1 VLEEAPYSAGMRRS
15 SLAAG
20 LAVLVLGLP
29 ACSAGDVTSQDVG
42 DGTDRELHSSEPDEP
57 EDAAGVEPEAL
68 DEPDGG
74 GADDADDAEPGPT
87 GGEELTAAAR
97 PDWLGTQELP
107 RRADGFGQ
115 AQQTPDE
122 LVDRRL
128 PPPEHLPPP
137 SSDAFEADIAR
148 VPDEVLERST
158 WSSSC
163 PVGRDELRY
172 VTVTFWGF
180 DDRAHTGELL
190 VHHSAAD
197 DLVGVFESLY
207 EVRFPI
213 EEMRI
218 VTAAELDAPPT
229 GDGNNTTAFVCRPGV
244 GGATWSEHAFG
255 LAVDV
260 NPFHNPYVRGDLV
273 LPELSGAYLDRD
285 DHRPGMIQP
294 GDVVT
299 ESFATIG
306 WGWGGTWRS
315 STDWMHFSA
324 SGR

>member
-1 VLEEAPYSAGMRRS
+1 VDGQLGSPAPDVPDGVDDDEAP
-15 SLAAG
+15 
-20 LAVLVLGLP
+20 
-29 ACSAGDVTSQDVG
+29 
-42 DGTDRELHSSEPDEP
+42 DE
-57 EDAAGVEPEAL
+57 L
-68 DEPDGG
+68 DEPAGDEHAGDDESG
-74 GADDADDAEPGPT
+74 ESPGATEP
-87 GGEELTAAAR
+87 LAASR
-97 PDWLGTQELP
+97 PGWLGMRELP
-107 RRADGFGQ
+107 RRGDGFGQ
-115 AQQTPDE
+115 AQPTPEE

-137 SSDAFEADIAR
+137 ASDDFEATI
-148 VPDEVLERST
+148 VPVSDDVLERST

-172 VTVTFWGF
+172 VTVAFRGF
-180 DDRAHTGELL
+180 DDRSHTGELL
-190 VHHSAAD
+190 VHHSAAEE
-197 DLVGVFESLY
+197 LVDVFEALY
-207 EVRFPI
+207 EARFPI

-218 VTAAELDAPPT
+218 VTPEELDAPPT

-273 LPELSGAYLDRD
+273 LPELAGAYLDRD

-299 ESFATIG
+299 ESFASIG

-324 SGR
+324 NGR

>member
-1 VLEEAPYSAGMRRS
+1 MRRS
-15 SLAAG
+15 LLSAG
-20 LAVLVLGLP
+20 LAVLLLG
-29 ACSAGDVTSQDVG
+29 ACASDDAPSEGVGGDVDRQLTSPAP
-42 DGTDRELHSSEPDEP
+42 EEP
-57 EDAAGVEPEAL
+57 EDAEDDGGPDDPGEPAGDEHAGDEEA
-68 DEPDGG
+68 DEPQ
-74 GADDADDAEPGPT
+74 
-87 GGEELTAAAR
+87 GGEELLAAGR
-97 PDWLGTQELP
+97 PDWLGTRELP
-107 RRADGFGQ
+107 RRGDGFGQ
-115 AQQTPDE
+115 TQPTPEE

-137 SSDAFEADIAR
+137 RSDDFEASVDRA
-148 VPDEVLERST
+148 PDDVLERST

-163 PVGRDELRY
+163 PVGRDALRY
-172 VTVTFWGF
+172 VTVSFWGF
-180 DDRAHTGELL
+180 DERPHTGELL
-190 VHHSAAD
+190 VHHSAAEE
-197 DLVGVFESLY
+197 LVDVFEALY
-207 EVRFPI
+207 EARFPI

-218 VTAAELDAPPT
+218 VTPEELDAPPT

-273 LPELSGAYLDRD
+273 LPELAGAYLDRD

-299 ESFATIG
+299 ESFASIG

-324 SGR
+324 NGR

>member
-1 VLEEAPYSAGMRRS
+1 MVDKTSYPGGMRRALTS
-15 SLAAG
+15 AA
-20 LAVLVLGLP
+20 LAVLLLG
-29 ACSAGDVTSQDVG
+29 ACASDDAPVTGVADGVDRQLGDFG
-42 DGTDRELHSSEPDEP
+42 PDER
-57 EDAAGVEPEAL
+57 
-68 DEPDGG
+68 G
-74 GADDADDAEPGPT
+74 GADDGSEPGQLEATSDEHATDDQTQEPPV
-87 GGEELTAAAR
+87 GQEPLAVAR
-97 PDWLGTQELP
+97 PDWLGTRELP
-107 RRADGFGQ
+107 RRGDGFGQ
-115 AQQTPDE
+115 RQPTPEE

-137 SSDAFEADIAR
+137 SSDGFEATIVD
-148 VPDEVLERST
+148 VPEEVLERST
-158 WSSSC
+158 WRSSC

-180 DDRAHTGELL
+180 DDRPHTGELL
-190 VHHSAAD
+190 VHHSAAE
-197 DLVGVFESLY
+197 DLVGVFEALY
-207 EVRFPI
+207 EARFPV

-255 LAVDV
+255 LAVDL

-273 LPELSGAYLDRD
+273 LPELAGAYLDRD

-299 ESFATIG
+299 ESFAAIG

-324 SGR
+324 NGR

>member
-1 VLEEAPYSAGMRRS
+1 MRRS
-15 SLAAG
+15 LVFAG
-20 LAVLVLGLP
+20 LVVLLLGACASDDLP
-29 ACSAGDVTSQDVG
+29 SDDVG
-42 DGTDRELHSSEPDEP
+42 DEAGGALSSPVPEEPDDARDAGGGEPDEL
-57 EDAAGVEPEAL
+57 E
-68 DEPDGG
+68 EPDGG
-74 GADDADDAEPGPT
+74 EHPGDDEAEESP

-97 PDWLGTQELP
+97 PDWLGTRELP
-107 RRADGFGQ
+107 RRGDGFGQ
-115 AQQTPDE
+115 AQPTPEE

-128 PPPEHLPPP
+128 PPPEPLPPP
-137 SSDAFEADIAR
+137 TSDDFEAAAAR
-148 VPDEVLERST
+148 ASDEVLERST

-172 VTVTFWGF
+172 VTVTLWGF
-180 DDRAHTGELL
+180 DDRPHTGELL
-190 VHHSAAD
+190 VHHSAAEE
-197 DLVGVFESLY
+197 LVGVFEALY
-207 EVRFPI
+207 EARFPI

-273 LPELSGAYLDRD
+273 LPELAGAYLDRN

-299 ESFATIG
+299 EAFADIG

>member
-1 VLEEAPYSAGMRRS
+1 MAV
-15 SLAAG
+15 G
-20 LAVLVLGLP
+20 LAVLVFFVP
-29 ACSAGDVTSQDVG
+29 ACAAGDVLPQDV
-42 DGTDRELHSSEPDEP
+42 
-57 EDAAGVEPEAL
+57 
-68 DEPDGG
+68 GG
-74 GADDADDAEPGPT
+74 GADREASDPTIDEPDEAAHGEPDVLDELHADWSVGPEQVQEEPRSGEEPT
-87 GGEELTAAAR
+87 GAMR
-97 PDWLGTQELP
+97 PDWLGTRELP
-107 RRADGFGQ
+107 RRGDGFGQ
-115 AQQTPDE
+115 AQETPSE

-128 PPPEHLPPP
+128 PPSAHLPPP
-137 SSDAFEADIAR
+137 SSDDFEASVDR

-158 WSSSC
+158 WGSGC
-163 PVGRDELRY
+163 PVGRDQLRY
-172 VTVTFWGF
+172 VTLTFWGF
-180 DDRAHTGELL
+180 DEQPHTGELL
-190 VHHSAAD
+190 VHHSVAE
-197 DLVGVFESLY
+197 DLVGVFEALY
-207 EVRFPI
+207 EVQFPI

-218 VTAAELDAPPT
+218 VALEELDAPPT

-273 LPELSGAYLDRD
+273 LPELAGAYLDRD
-285 DHRPGMIQP
+285 DHRPGMVQP

-299 ESFATIG
+299 ESFAAIG